1 MRIDT
6 GLLTYLADEL
16 AEYSDDLEAFWDTI
30 DGETD
35 IMDVV
40 GTLIENL
47 INTEADEE
55 KINYILKKYT
65 ERRDAVRSRNAA
77 IKRSIKQILLATGK
91 DKIPH
96 TLATI
101 SLRRGAESVAIQN
114 EKEIPSQLCK
124 VTVTPDKTEIKKQ
137 LKAGVSIDGA
147 ELVYGPQTISIRIR

>member
-6 GLLTYLADEL
+6 GMLTYLADEL
-16 AEYSDDLEAFWDTI
+16 SEYSDDLEAFWDTI

-47 INTEADEE
+47 INTEGDKAKLDH
-55 KINYILKKYT
+55 IILKYT
-65 ERRDAVRSRNAA
+65 HRRDAVISRKYA
-77 IKRSIKQILLATGK
+77 IKKALKSIMLATGK

-101 SLRRGAESVAIQN
+101 SLRRGTESVAIQN

>member
-1 MRIDT
+1 MRVDT
-6 GLLTYLADEL
+6 GLLTYLSNEL
-16 AEYSDDLEAFWDTI
+16 SEYADDLDAFWDTI

-55 KINYILKKYT
+55 KINYIIKKYT

-101 SLRRGAESVAIQN
+101 SLRRGTESVAIQN

-147 ELVYGPQTISIRIR
+147 ELVYGPQTISIRMK